1 MKRIL
6 VAPDSFKGSITAGE
20 VCQTIKDTVYSI
32 YPDWIVDMFPMADG
46 GEGTVEAVVFNTKG
60 VMTTCSVEGPL
71 GKTLTAS
78 YGIGNDGHTAIME
91 MAEASGITHV
101 TSEERNPMETSTIGV
116 GQMILDALDKGCR
129 EILLGIGG
137 SATND
142 GGMGMLTALG
152 YIFYD
157 KEGKVLKGCG
167 GNLGSVDS
175 IDDRQVDSRLKEVTF
190 AVACDV
196 DNPLIGDKGATYV
209 YGPQKGATEDMLAV
223 LEAGMTHYA
232 QIVKTFTGLDVAHY
246 KGAGAAGGLG
256 AALVAF
262 LQARLESGFTMVSE
276 AVGLEAQ
283 IEKGNYDLII
293 TGEGQINHQT
303 LHGKLPY
310 GVASLGKKHNVPVIA
325 IVGAIGEGYEPILEK
340 GMAGIFSIV
349 NRPMPLEAAMAE
361 GKASL
366 SDTVM
371 RVLSFYHSVNPS

>member
-1 MKRIL
+1 M
-6 VAPDSFKGSITAGE
+6 
-20 VCQTIKDTVYSI
+20 
-32 YPDWIVDMFPMADG
+32 
-46 GEGTVEAVVFNTKG
+46 
-60 VMTTCSVEGPL
+60 
-71 GKTLTAS
+71 
-78 YGIGNDGHTAIME
+78 
-91 MAEASGITHV
+91 
-101 TSEERNPMETSTIGV
+101 
-116 GQMILDALDKGCR
+116 
-129 EILLGIGG
+129 
-137 SATND
+137 
-142 GGMGMLTALG
+142 
-152 YIFYD
+152 
-157 KEGKVLKGCG
+157 
-167 GNLGSVDS
+167 
-175 IDDRQVDSRLKEVTF
+175 DSRLKEVTF

-361 GKASL
+361 GKALL